1 VKQLVSRPRKGIKYY
16 LELEARLNSVIEK
29 INYGVSLVIV
39 EGSHDEAALRKVGL
53 RTPVIGFSKSGLPV
67 FAFVD
72 ELMKCYKGLTVVVL
86 LDFDEEGA
94 KMAERIS
101 RELEEGGVKVERFF
115 RRKLGELLVR
125 EGIRRIE
132 EVPLIKLKASY

>member
-1 VKQLVSRPRKGIKYY
+1 MVSRPKKGIKHY

-53 RTPVIGFSKSGLPV
+53 RTPVVGFSKSGLPV

-72 ELMKCYKGLTVVVL
+72 EIVKDYKGLTVLVL
-86 LDFDEEGA
+86 LDFDEKGTE
-94 KMAERIS
+94 MAERIS
-101 RELEEGGVKVERFF
+101 RELEEKGVKVERFF
-115 RRKLGELLVR
+115 RRTLGELLVR
-125 EGIRRIE
+125 EGNRRIE
-132 EVPLIKLKASY
+132 EIRLLKLKVSY

>member
-1 VKQLVSRPRKGIKYY
+1 MVSRPKKSIKHY
-16 LELEARLNSVIEK
+16 LELEARLNSIIEK

-53 RTPVIGFSKSGLPV
+53 KTPVIGFSGSGLPV

-72 ELMKCYKGLTVVVL
+72 EIVRDYKGLTVLVL

-94 KMAERIS
+94 RMAERIM
-101 RELEEGGVKVERFF
+101 RELEEKGVKVERFF
-115 RRKLGELLVR
+115 RRTLGELLVR
-125 EGIRRIE
+125 EGIRRLE
-132 EVPLIKLKASY
+132 EIRLLKLRTSY

>member
-1 VKQLVSRPRKGIKYY
+1 MVSRPKRGIKHY

-53 RTPVIGFSKSGLPV
+53 RTPVVGFSNSGLPV

-72 ELMKCYKGLTVVVL
+72 EIVKDYKGLTILVL
-86 LDFDEEGA
+86 LDFDEKGT
-94 KMAERIS
+94 KMVERIS
-101 RELEEGGVKVERFF
+101 RELEERGVKVERFF
-115 RRKLGELLVR
+115 RRTLGELLVR

-132 EVPLIKLKASY
+132 EICLLKLKASY

>member
-1 VKQLVSRPRKGIKYY
+1 LVSRPKKGIKHY

-53 RTPVIGFSKSGLPV
+53 RTPVVGFSKSGLPV

-72 ELMKCYKGLTVVVL
+72 EIVKDYKGLTVLVL
-86 LDFDEEGA
+86 LDFDEKGTE
-94 KMAERIS
+94 MAERIS
-101 RELEEGGVKVERFF
+101 RELEEKGVKVERFF
-115 RRKLGELLVR
+115 RRTLGELLVR
-125 EGIRRIE
+125 EGNRRIE
-132 EVPLIKLKASY
+132 EIRLLKLKVSY

>member
-1 VKQLVSRPRKGIKYY
+1 LVSRPKRGIKHY

-53 RTPVIGFSKSGLPV
+53 RTPVVGFSNSGLPV

-72 ELMKCYKGLTVVVL
+72 EIVKDYKGLTILVL
-86 LDFDEEGA
+86 LDFDEKGT
-94 KMAERIS
+94 KMVERIS
-101 RELEEGGVKVERFF
+101 RELEERGVKVERFF
-115 RRKLGELLVR
+115 RRTLGELLVR

-132 EVPLIKLKASY
+132 EICLLKLKASY